1 VTALLSD
8 IKRARTAKEL
18 ADLIAG
24 NPEAIALVV
33 LMSDLAYAEGDTSGG
48 HAFAIAAAAALI
60 R

>member
-1 VTALLSD
+1 MASILD
-8 IKRARTAKEL
+8 NIKRARTAHDL
-18 ADLIAG
+18 ANLIAG

-33 LMSDLAYAEGDTSGG
+33 LMSDLAYAEGDSAGG